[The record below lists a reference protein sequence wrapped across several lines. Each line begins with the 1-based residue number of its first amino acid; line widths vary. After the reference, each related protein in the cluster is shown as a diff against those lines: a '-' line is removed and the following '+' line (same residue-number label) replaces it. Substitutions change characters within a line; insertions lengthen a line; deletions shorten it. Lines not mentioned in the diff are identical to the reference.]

1 MGRRSFL
8 KLRMI
13 ELSGFA
19 ILSKIMLQRKQFSVE
34 IAGKTLTIEVSALAE
49 QANAAVIAKYGETVV
64 LATAVMARK
73 DSDIDYLPL
82 KVDYEEKFYAAGKI
96 LGSRYVRRE
105 GRSSEEAI
113 LAGRLVDRTIRPLF
127 NDKMRREIQVVVTVL
142 QIDEQNDPEF
152 VGLLGVST
160 ALFISDIPWNG
171 PVAGVRVAQKTDDK
185 QFIVNPDNS
194 TVAEPNL
201 PIFDAFVSGSRDRIN
216 MIELGGLDA
225 QEKDVVVGF
234 KLAQTEINK
243 LIAFQ
248 EQIQKEIGKPK
259 AEVALAEPDEDIK
272 TEIRAF
278 LADKLEAAIY
288 KPTKVEHTTA
298 VGALNHELNLHI
310 KEKFGATKEKINWKA
325 VEFLYDE
332 MVNDLVHKNILE
344 KEQRPDGRKL
354 DEVRT
359 LDAEVGLFSR
369 THGSALFVRGNTQA
383 LAITTLAAPGA
394 EQMIETMETTGK
406 RRFMLHYNF
415 PPFSVGEVGSFR
427 GPGRREIGH
436 GNLARKSLE
445 RLIPSK
451 EEFPYT
457 IRVVSEIMS
466 SNGSSS
472 QATVCASA
480 LSLMDAGVPLKK
492 PAAGIAMGLMMGTT
506 PDGHSDVNNYKVLT
520 DIQGPEDHHGDMD
533 LKVAGTNDGVTGMQM
548 DVKMDGLTIELL
560 EKAFEQAK
568 QARLHILKTIIAT
581 LPKHRDAIS
590 PFVPKI
596 RQFKIDPAKI
606 GTVIGPG
613 GKMINGLIAKYE
625 LAGIDIEEDGGVY
638 VSGVDLAKVEAAVA
652 EIMGMTKEWKVGEIV
667 EGPIVKILE
676 FGAIVD
682 LGGGADGMIHVS
694 ELKQGFVKQ
703 VEDVVHLGDHVK
715 AKIIKAENGKIG
727 LSLKQ
732 MEQPA

>member
-1 MGRRSFL
+1 
-8 KLRMI
+8 
-13 ELSGFA
+13 
-19 ILSKIMLQRKQFSVE
+19 MLEKKQFSVE

-64 LATAVMARK
+64 LATAVMGRK
-73 DSDIDYLPL
+73 DVELDYLPL

-160 ALFISDIPWNG
+160 ALLISDIPWNG

-194 TVAEPNL
+194 TIIEPNL
-201 PIFDAFVSGSRDRIN
+201 PIFDAFVSGSKDRIN

-225 QEKDVVVGF
+225 QEKDVVAGF

-248 EQIQKEIGKPK
+248 ESIQKEIGKTK
-259 AEVALAEPDEDIK
+259 TEVALAEPDA
-272 TEIRAF
+272 EIQAEVRAF
-278 LADKLEAAIY
+278 LADKLETAIY

-298 VGALNHELNLHI
+298 VGALHHELNLHI
-310 KEKFGATKEKINWKA
+310 KEKFGATKDKINWKA
-325 VEFLYDE
+325 VEFFYDE

-344 KEQRPDGRKL
+344 KDQRPDGRKL
-354 DEVRT
+354 DEVRA

-415 PPFSVGEVGSFR
+415 TPFSVGEVGSFR

-472 QATVCASA
+472 QATVCATS

-492 PAAGIAMGLMMGTT
+492 PAAGIAMGLMMAFNADGTA
-506 PDGHSDVNNYKVLT
+506 DVNNYKILT

-533 LKVAGTNDGVTGMQM
+533 FKVAGTDEGVTGVQM
-548 DVKMDGLTIELL
+548 DVKVDGLTIELL
-560 EKAFEQAK
+560 EKAFA
-568 QARLHILKTIIAT
+568 QAREARIHILKTIKAT
-581 LPKHRDAIS
+581 LPAPRTAIS
-590 PFVPKI
+590 QFVPKI

-694 ELKQGFVKQ
+694 ELKQGFVKN

>member
-1 MGRRSFL
+1 
-8 KLRMI
+8 
-13 ELSGFA
+13 
-19 ILSKIMLQRKQFSVE
+19 MLQKKQFSVE
-34 IAGKTLTIEVSALAE
+34 IAGKTLTIEISALAE

-194 TVAEPNL
+194 AVAEPNL
-201 PIFDAFVSGSRDRIN
+201 PIFDAFVSGSKDRIN

-225 QEKDVVVGF
+225 QEKDVVAGF

-248 EQIQKEIGKPK
+248 EQIRKEIGKPK
-259 AEVALAEPDEDIK
+259 AEVALSEPDEDIK

-288 KPTKVEHTTA
+288 QPTKVEHTTA
-298 VGALNHELNLHI
+298 VGALNRELNLHI

-445 RLIPSK
+445 RLIPNK

-548 DVKMDGLTIELL
+548 DVKVDGLTIELL
-560 EKAFEQAK
+560 EKAFA
-568 QARLHILKTIIAT
+568 QARDARIHILKTIVAT
-581 LPKHRDAIS
+581 LPAPRTAIS
-590 PFVPKI
+590 QFVPKI
-596 RQFKIDPAKI
+596 RQFKIDPLKI

-652 EIMGMTKEWKVGEIV
+652 EILGMTKEWKVGEIV

-703 VEDVVHLGDHVK
+703 VEDVVHLGDHVR

-727 LSLKQ
+727 LSIKQ
-732 MEQPA
+732 LEAK

>member
-1 MGRRSFL
+1 
-8 KLRMI
+8 MI

-19 ILSKIMLQRKQFSVE
+19 VLSKYMLQKKQFSVE

-171 PVAGVRVAQKTDDK
+171 PVAGVRIAQKTADK
-185 QFIVNPDNS
+185 QFIINPDNS
-194 TVAEPNL
+194 ALAEPNL
-201 PIFDAFVSGSRDRIN
+201 PIFDAFVSGSKDRIN

-225 QEKDVVVGF
+225 QENDVVAGF
-234 KLAQTEINK
+234 KLAQGEINK

-248 EQIQKEIGKPK
+248 ENIRKEIGKPK

-272 TEIRAF
+272 AEIRAF

-310 KEKFGATKEKINWKA
+310 KEKFAATKEKINWKA

-354 DEVRT
+354 DEVRA

-506 PDGHSDVNNYKVLT
+506 PDGHADVNNYKVLT

-548 DVKMDGLTIELL
+548 DVKVDGLTIELL
-560 EKAFEQAK
+560 EKAFAQARD
-568 QARLHILKTIIAT
+568 ARLHILKTITAT

-625 LAGIDIEEDGGVY
+625 LAGIDIEEDGGVF
-638 VSGVDLAKVEAAVA
+638 VSGTDLAKVEAAVA
-652 EIMGMTKEWKVGEIV
+652 EILGMTKEYKVGEIV

-682 LGGGADGMIHVS
+682 LGGGNDGMIHVS
-694 ELKQGFVKQ
+694 ELKQGFVKN
-703 VEDVVHLGDHVK
+703 VEDVVHLGDHVR

-732 MEQPA
+732 MEG

>member
-1 MGRRSFL
+1 
-8 KLRMI
+8 
-13 ELSGFA
+13 
-19 ILSKIMLQRKQFSVE
+19 MLQKKQFSVE

-64 LATAVMARK
+64 LATAVMGRK
-73 DSDIDYLPL
+73 DVELDYLPL

-127 NDKMRREIQVVVTVL
+127 NDKMRRDVQVVVTVL

-160 ALFISDIPWNG
+160 ALLISDIPWNG

-194 TVAEPNL
+194 AVAEPNL
-201 PIFDAFVSGSRDRIN
+201 PTFDAFVSGSKDRIN

-225 QEKDVVVGF
+225 QESDVVAGF
-234 KLAQTEINK
+234 KLAQNEINK

-259 AEVALAEPDEDIK
+259 AEVALAEPDADIRA
-272 TEIRAF
+272 EIQAF
-278 LADKLEAAIY
+278 LADKLEGAIY

-298 VGALNHELNLHI
+298 VGALNHELNLHL
-310 KEKFGATKEKINWKA
+310 KEKFGAEKEKINWKA
-325 VEFLYDE
+325 VEYLFDE

-354 DEVRT
+354 DEVRA

-415 PPFSVGEVGSFR
+415 PPFSVGEVGNFR

-472 QATVCASA
+472 QATICASS

-492 PAAGIAMGLMMGTT
+492 PAAGIAMGLMMAFNA
-506 PDGHSDVNNYKVLT
+506 DGSADVNNYKVLT

-548 DVKMDGLTIELL
+548 DVKVDGLTIEIL
-560 EKAFEQAK
+560 EKAFA
-568 QARLHILKTIIAT
+568 QARDARIHILKTITAT
-581 LPKHRDAIS
+581 LPAPRTAIS
-590 PFVPKI
+590 QFVPKI

-625 LAGIDIEEDGGVY
+625 LAGIDIEEDGGVF
-638 VSGVDLAKVEAAVA
+638 VSGTDLAKVEAAVA
-652 EIMGMTKEWKVGEIV
+652 EIVGMTKEWKVGEIV

-703 VEDVVHLGDHVK
+703 VEDVVHLGDHVR
-715 AKIIKAENGKIG
+715 AKIIKAENGKIA

-732 MEQPA
+732 MEQPAA

>member
-1 MGRRSFL
+1 
-8 KLRMI
+8 
-13 ELSGFA
+13 
-19 ILSKIMLQRKQFSVE
+19 MLQKKQFSVE

-64 LATAVMARK
+64 LATAVMGRK
-73 DSDIDYLPL
+73 DVELDYLPL

-127 NDKMRREIQVVVTVL
+127 NDKMRRDVQVVVTVL

-160 ALFISDIPWNG
+160 ALLISDIPWNG

-194 TVAEPNL
+194 AVAEPNL
-201 PIFDAFVSGSRDRIN
+201 PTFDAFVSGSKDRIN

-225 QEKDVVVGF
+225 QESDVVAGF
-234 KLAQTEINK
+234 KLAQNEINK

-259 AEVALAEPDEDIK
+259 AEVALAEPDADIRA
-272 TEIRAF
+272 EIQAF
-278 LADKLEAAIY
+278 LADKLEGAIY

-298 VGALNHELNLHI
+298 VGALNHELNLHL
-310 KEKFGATKEKINWKA
+310 KEKFGAEKEKINWKA
-325 VEFLYDE
+325 VEYLFDE

-354 DEVRT
+354 DEVRA

-415 PPFSVGEVGSFR
+415 PPFSVGEVGNFR

-472 QATVCASA
+472 QATICASS

-492 PAAGIAMGLMMGTT
+492 PAAGIAMGLMMAFNA
-506 PDGHSDVNNYKVLT
+506 DGSADVNNYKVLT

-548 DVKMDGLTIELL
+548 DVKVDGLTIELL
-560 EKAFEQAK
+560 EKAFA
-568 QARLHILKTIIAT
+568 QARDARIHILKTITAT
-581 LPKHRDAIS
+581 LPAPRTAIS
-590 PFVPKI
+590 QFVPKI

-625 LAGIDIEEDGGVY
+625 LAGIDIEEDGGVF
-638 VSGVDLAKVEAAVA
+638 VSGTDLAKVEAAVA
-652 EIMGMTKEWKVGEIV
+652 EIVGMTKEWKVGEIV

-703 VEDVVHLGDHVK
+703 VEDVVHLGDHVR
-715 AKIIKAENGKIG
+715 AKIIKAENGKIA

-732 MEQPA
+732 MEQPAA

>member
-1 MGRRSFL
+1 
-8 KLRMI
+8 MI
-13 ELSGFA
+13 E
-19 ILSKIMLQRKQFSVE
+19 
-34 IAGKTLTIEVSALAE
+34 TSALAE

-64 LATAVMARK
+64 LATAVMGRK
-73 DSDIDYLPL
+73 DVELDYLPL

-127 NDKMRREIQVVVTVL
+127 NDKMRRDIQVVVTVL

-160 ALFISDIPWNG
+160 ALLISDIPWNG
-171 PVAGVRVAQKTDDK
+171 PVAGVRVAQMTADK
-185 QFIVNPDNS
+185 QFVINPDNS
-194 TVAEPNL
+194 AVAEPNL
-201 PIFDAFVSGSRDRIN
+201 PIFDAFVSGSKDRIN

-225 QEKDVVVGF
+225 QESDVVAGF
-234 KLAQTEINK
+234 KLAQNDINK

-248 EQIQKEIGKPK
+248 ESIQKEIGKPK
-259 AEVALAEPDEDIK
+259 AEVAVAEPDADIK
-272 TEIRAF
+272 AEVQAF
-278 LADKLEAAIY
+278 LADKLEDAIY

-298 VGALNHELNLHI
+298 VGALNHALNLHI
-310 KEKFGATKEKINWKA
+310 KEKFGAVKEKINWKG
-325 VEFLYDE
+325 VESLFEE
-332 MVNDLVHKNILE
+332 MVNDVVHKNVLE
-344 KEQRPDGRKL
+344 KDRRPDGRKL
-354 DEVRT
+354 DEVRA

-369 THGSALFVRGNTQA
+369 THGSALFIRGNTQA
-383 LAITTLAAPGA
+383 LAVTTLAAPGA
-394 EQMIETMETTGK
+394 EQLIESMETNAK

-415 PPFSVGEVGSFR
+415 PPFSVGEVGNFR

-445 RLIPSK
+445 RLIPGK

-472 QATVCASA
+472 QATICASS

-492 PAAGIAMGLMMGTT
+492 PAAGIAMGLMMAFNA
-506 PDGHSDVNNYKVLT
+506 DGSADVNNYKVLT

-548 DVKMDGLTIELL
+548 DVKVDGLTIELL
-560 EKAFEQAK
+560 EAAFAQARA
-568 QARLHILKTIIAT
+568 ARLHILKTVVAT
-581 LPKHRDAIS
+581 LPAPRAAIS

-596 RQFKIDPAKI
+596 RQFKIDPSKI

-613 GKMINGLIAKYE
+613 GKMINGLIEKYG
-625 LAGIDIEEDGGVY
+625 LAGIDIEEDGGVF
-638 VSGVDLAKVEAAVA
+638 VSGMDLEKVEAAVA
-652 EIMGMTKEWKVGEIV
+652 EIVGMTKEYKVGEIV

-694 ELKQGFVKQ
+694 ELKQGFVKN
-703 VEDVVHLGDHVK
+703 VEDVVKLGDFVR
-715 AKIIKAENGKIG
+715 AKVIKAENGKIG

-732 MEQPA
+732 MEPGK

>member
-1 MGRRSFL
+1 
-8 KLRMI
+8 
-13 ELSGFA
+13 
-19 ILSKIMLQRKQFSVE
+19 MLQKKQFSVE
-34 IAGKTLTIEVSALAE
+34 IAGKTLTIEISALAE

-160 ALFISDIPWNG
+160 ALLISDIPWNG

-194 TVAEPNL
+194 TIIEPNL
-201 PIFDAFVSGSRDRIN
+201 PIFDAFVSGSKDRIN

-225 QEKDVVVGF
+225 QEKDVVAGF

-248 EQIQKEIGKPK
+248 ESIQKEIGKTK
-259 AEVALAEPDEDIK
+259 TEVALAEPDA
-272 TEIRAF
+272 EIQAEVRAF
-278 LADKLEAAIY
+278 LADKLETAIY

-298 VGALNHELNLHI
+298 VGALHHELNLHI
-310 KEKFGATKEKINWKA
+310 KEKFGATKDKINWKA
-325 VEFLYDE
+325 VEFFYDE

-344 KEQRPDGRKL
+344 KDQRPDGRKL
-354 DEVRT
+354 DEVRA

-383 LAITTLAAPGA
+383 LAAPGA

-472 QATVCASA
+472 QATVCATS

-492 PAAGIAMGLMMGTT
+492 PAAGIAMGLMMAFNADGTA
-506 PDGHSDVNNYKVLT
+506 DVNNYKILT

-533 LKVAGTNDGVTGMQM
+533 FKVAGTDEGVTGVQM
-548 DVKMDGLTIELL
+548 DVKVDGLTIELL
-560 EKAFEQAK
+560 EKAFA
-568 QARLHILKTIIAT
+568 QAREARIHILKTIKAT
-581 LPKHRDAIS
+581 LPAPRTAIS
-590 PFVPKI
+590 QFVPKI

-694 ELKQGFVKQ
+694 ELKQGFVKN

>member
-1 MGRRSFL
+1 
-8 KLRMI
+8 
-13 ELSGFA
+13 
-19 ILSKIMLQRKQFSVE
+19 MLQKKQFSAE

-49 QANAAVIAKYGETVV
+49 QANAAVLAKYGETVV
-64 LATAVMARK
+64 LATAVMGRK
-73 DSDIDYLPL
+73 DVDLDYLPL

-127 NDKMRREIQVVVTVL
+127 NDKMRRDIQVVVTVL

-160 ALFISDIPWNG
+160 ALLISDIPWNG
-171 PVAGVRVAQKTDDK
+171 PVAGVRVAQKTDK
-185 QFIVNPDNS
+185 QFVVNPDNS
-194 TVAEPNL
+194 VVAEPNL
-201 PIFDAFVSGSRDRIN
+201 PIFDAFVSGSKDRIN

-225 QEKDVVVGF
+225 QESEVVAGF

-248 EQIQKEIGKPK
+248 ESIQKEIGKPK
-259 AEVALAEPDEDIK
+259 AEVALVEPDA
-272 TEIRAF
+272 EIRAEVQAF
-278 LADKLEAAIY
+278 LADKLEDAIY
-288 KPTKVEHTTA
+288 KPTKIEHTTA
-298 VGALNHELNLHI
+298 VGALNHALNEHI
-310 KEKFGATKEKINWKA
+310 KEKFADAKEKINWKA
-325 VEFLYDE
+325 VESLFEDS
-332 MVNDLVHKNILE
+332 VNDVVHKNVLE
-344 KEQRPDGRKL
+344 KDRRPDGRKL
-354 DEVRT
+354 DEVRA

-394 EQMIETMETTGK
+394 EQLIESMETNAK

-415 PPFSVGEVGSFR
+415 PPFSVGEVGNFR

-472 QATVCASA
+472 QATICASA

-492 PAAGIAMGLMMGTT
+492 PAAGIAMGLMMAFNA
-506 PDGHSDVNNYKVLT
+506 DGSADVNNYRILT

-533 LKVAGTNDGVTGMQM
+533 LKVAGTADGVTGMQM
-548 DVKMDGLTIELL
+548 DVKVDGLTIEIL
-560 EKAFEQAK
+560 EKAFA
-568 QARLHILKTIIAT
+568 QARDARIHILKTIVAT
-581 LPKHRDAIS
+581 LPAPRTTIS
-590 PFVPKI
+590 QFVPKI
-596 RQFKIDPAKI
+596 RQFKIDPSKI

-613 GKMINGLIAKYE
+613 GKMINGLIEKYG
-625 LAGIDIEEDGGVY
+625 LAGIDIEEDGGVF
-638 VSGVDLAKVEAAVA
+638 VSGMDLEKVEAAVA
-652 EIMGMTKEWKVGEIV
+652 EIVGMTKEYKVGEIV
-667 EGPIVKILE
+667 EGNIVKILE

-682 LGGGADGMIHVS
+682 LGGGNDGMIHVS
-694 ELKQGFVKQ
+694 ELRQGFVKN
-703 VEDVVHLGDHVK
+703 VEDVVKLGDFVR
-715 AKIIKAENGKIG
+715 AKIIKVDNGKIG

-732 MEQPA
+732 MEA

>member
-1 MGRRSFL
+1 
-8 KLRMI
+8 
-13 ELSGFA
+13 
-19 ILSKIMLQRKQFSVE
+19 MLQKKQFSVE
-34 IAGKTLTIEVSALAE
+34 VAGKTLTIEVSALAE

-160 ALFISDIPWNG
+160 ALLISDIPWNG

-185 QFIVNPDNS
+185 QFVVNPDNS
-194 TVAEPNL
+194 AIIEPNL
-201 PIFDAFVSGSRDRIN
+201 PIFDAFVSGSKDRIN

-225 QEKDVVVGF
+225 QEKDVVAGF

-248 EQIQKEIGKPK
+248 EQIRKEIGKPK
-259 AEVALAEPDEDIK
+259 AVVALAEPDA
-272 TEIRAF
+272 EIQAEVRAF

-298 VGALNHELNLHI
+298 VGALHHELNLHI

-325 VEFLYDE
+325 VEFFYDE

-344 KEQRPDGRKL
+344 KDQRPDGRRL
-354 DEVRT
+354 DEVRA

-472 QATVCASA
+472 QATVCAAA
-480 LSLMDAGVPLKK
+480 LSMMDAGVPLKK
-492 PAAGIAMGLMMGTT
+492 PAAGIAMGLMMAFNADGTA
-506 PDGHSDVNNYKVLT
+506 DVNNYKILT

-533 LKVAGTNDGVTGMQM
+533 FKVAGTNDGVTGVQM
-548 DVKMDGLTIELL
+548 DVKVDGLTIELL
-560 EKAFEQAK
+560 EKAFAQARE
-568 QARLHILKTIIAT
+568 ARLHILKTIVAT
-581 LPKHRDAIS
+581 LPAARTAIS
-590 PFVPKI
+590 QFVPKI

-703 VEDVVHLGDHVK
+703 VEDVVHLGDHVR

-732 MEQPA
+732 MEGVK

>member
-1 MGRRSFL
+1 
-8 KLRMI
+8 
-13 ELSGFA
+13 
-19 ILSKIMLQRKQFSVE
+19 MLQKKQFSVE

-171 PVAGVRVAQKTDDK
+171 PVAGVRVAQKTADK
-185 QFIVNPDNS
+185 QFVVNPDNS
-194 TVAEPNL
+194 VVAEPNL

-225 QEKDVVVGF
+225 QENDVVAGF

-288 KPTKVEHTTA
+288 KPTKAEHTTA

-354 DEVRT
+354 DEVRA

-480 LSLMDAGVPLKK
+480 LSLMDAGVPIKK

-548 DVKMDGLTIELL
+548 DVKVDGLTIELL
-560 EKAFEQAK
+560 EKAFAQARE
-568 QARLHILKTIIAT
+568 ARLHILKTIIAT

-703 VEDVVHLGDHVK
+703 VEDVVHLGDHVR

>member
-1 MGRRSFL
+1 M
-8 KLRMI
+8 
-13 ELSGFA
+13 
-19 ILSKIMLQRKQFSVE
+19 
-34 IAGKTLTIEVSALAE
+34 
-49 QANAAVIAKYGETVV
+49 IAKYGETVV
-64 LATAVMARK
+64 LATAVMGRK
-73 DSDIDYLPL
+73 DVELDYLPL

-96 LGSRYVRRE
+96 IGSRYVRRE

-160 ALFISDIPWNG
+160 ALFISDIPWGG

-185 QFIVNPDNS
+185 QFVINPDNS
-194 TVAEPNL
+194 TVIEPNL
-201 PIFDAFVSGSRDRIN
+201 PIFDAFVSGSKDRIN

-225 QEKDVVVGF
+225 QESDVVAGF
-234 KLAQTEINK
+234 KLAQTDINK

-259 AEVALAEPDEDIK
+259 AEVAVAEPDAEIK
-272 TEIRAF
+272 AEVQAF
-278 LADKLEAAIY
+278 LADKLEDAIY
-288 KPTKVEHTTA
+288 KPTKIEHTTA
-298 VGALNHELNLHI
+298 VGALNHALNEHI
-310 KEKFGATKEKINWKA
+310 KEKFGAVKEKINWKG
-325 VEFLYDE
+325 VESLFEE
-332 MVNDLVHKNILE
+332 MVNQTVHKNVLA
-344 KEQRPDGRKL
+344 KDRRPDGRKL
-354 DEVRT
+354 DEVRA

-394 EQMIETMETTGK
+394 EQLIETMETNAK

-415 PPFSVGEVGSFR
+415 PPFSVGEIGNFR

-472 QATVCASA
+472 QATICASS

-492 PAAGIAMGLMMGTT
+492 PAAGIAMGLMMAFNA
-506 PDGHSDVNNYKVLT
+506 DGSADVNNYKILT

-533 LKVAGTNDGVTGMQM
+533 LKVAGTDDGVTGMQM
-548 DVKMDGLTIELL
+548 DVKVDGLTIEIL
-560 EKAFEQAK
+560 EKAFA
-568 QARLHILKTIIAT
+568 QARDARQHILKTIVAT
-581 LPKHRDAIS
+581 LPAARTTIS

-613 GKMINGLIAKYE
+613 GKMINGLIEKYG

-638 VSGVDLAKVEAAVA
+638 VSGIDLAKVEAAVA
-652 EIMGMTKEWKVGEIV
+652 EIMGMTKEYKVGEIV

-682 LGGGADGMIHVS
+682 LGGGNDGMIHVS
-694 ELKQGFVKQ
+694 ELKQGFVKN
-703 VEDVVHLGDHVK
+703 VEDVVKLGDFVR

-732 MEQPA
+732 MEPGQ